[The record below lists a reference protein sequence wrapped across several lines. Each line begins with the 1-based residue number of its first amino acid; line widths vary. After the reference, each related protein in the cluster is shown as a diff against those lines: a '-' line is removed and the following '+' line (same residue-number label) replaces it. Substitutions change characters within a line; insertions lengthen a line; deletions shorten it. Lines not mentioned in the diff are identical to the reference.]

1 MIIILGG
8 ILFLVIVV
16 YCYLKVCCFFI
27 GKWLFMV
34 KRLVVLGIVVVVVVL
49 FILMIFFYGE
59 IKVISDWYSVENIF
73 LVGYWCGNK
82 GFVGVFFGYN
92 VFLFIYVVMGIVI
105 IIICYIFIG
114 RFIYSKVM
122 IYRKFLRCVNV
133 VFWFEFLVF
142 IVFDIRWSKNFENCV
157 INDKNGDYGY

>member
-1 MIIILGG
+1 
-8 ILFLVIVV
+8 
-16 YCYLKVCCFFI
+16 
-27 GKWLFMV
+27 MV

-49 FILMIFFYGE
+49 FILMIFLYGE